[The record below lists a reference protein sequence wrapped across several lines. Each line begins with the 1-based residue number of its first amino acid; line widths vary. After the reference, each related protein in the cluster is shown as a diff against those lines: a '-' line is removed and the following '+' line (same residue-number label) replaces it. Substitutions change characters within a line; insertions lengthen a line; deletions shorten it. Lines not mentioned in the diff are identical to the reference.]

1 MLEVAG
7 FPSSML
13 HRFYYPLSIPHHAD
27 LLTQLTQ
34 LPRLMRG
41 RRGRGTLARSLP
53 KSSLN
58 RPPQL
63 KLLPR
68 LKVLKEPI
76 KINP

>member
-13 HRFYYPLSIPHHAD
+13 HRFYYPLSIQHHAD

-41 RRGRGTLARSLP
+41 GRGRGTLFTLYPSHRLIV
-53 KSSLN
+53 
-58 RPPQL
+58 
-63 KLLPR
+63 PR
-68 LKVLKEPI
+68 
-76 KINP
+76 N